1 MNQEIEKLLLE
12 RKENI
17 VEHWENRISHLIP
30 QSIYVHKR
38 KQLVGVFYSG
48 LEALFCQSDFD
59 LAINRIRK
67 SVSILETEVN
77 NPYQCI
83 IKSIL
88 ISRYVILAEVVRG
101 ETAFNSLEFFEYLN
115 DALQPLIKTLSRQSN
130 VDSILPK
137 DFRAREL
144 GLLSIDFAGI
154 GLFLIDKDYNLI
166 FWNKGMTRLYGIS
179 EEETIG
185 QNLFEVVSVYKKD
198 EYILLAIHNAMTNGD
213 ETELTSVKQRT
224 PHRGE
229 RLINLKIA
237 PLLDIK
243 DKLVGASVLIDDI
256 TERKE
261 HEITLRTFER
271 YFENIFNDAADAV
284 IILDVEDRILKWN
297 RGAERM
303 YGWEEEEMITQSIDK
318 IAPTDAEIR
327 KEIKWINGVV
337 KEKGFIR
344 NYKTERLS
352 KGGRRLIVE
361 ITRTAIRN
369 ESGDYIG
376 SSVISRDITEQE
388 RLRQQLMQSEKLSAV
403 GTLAAGIAHE
413 IGAPLTAISSL
424 SQLLKNRTTDPF
436 FIEKISLIQ
445 QSIDR
450 IFRTVRTLVD
460 FSRPVTAVIE
470 RIYLNHVIEQV
481 LNIIKYDTRLKHH
494 KITTQLSADLP
505 QVKASFDQLLQVLIN
520 LILNSAD
527 AMEDNK
533 DGVLII
539 KSWAEQD
546 SVFVSVTDNGN
557 GIPSDKISH
566 VFEPFFTTK
575 PEGKG
580 TGLGLWVS
588 YNIIKNFSGKIAI
601 ESKLGEGTTMT
612 VSLPADRANSKID
625 FS

>member
-12 RKENI
+12 RKKNI
-17 VEHWENRISHLIP
+17 IEHWEKRISHLLP
-30 QSIYVHKR
+30 PSTEAKTRQ
-38 KQLVGVFYSG
+38 QLVEIYYSG

-59 LAINRIRK
+59 LAISVIKK
-67 SVSILETEVN
+67 SVKLLQERVDK
-77 NPYQCI
+77 PYHCI

-88 ISRYVILAEVVRG
+88 ISRYVILAEVVKG
-101 ETAFNSLEFFEYLN
+101 QTAFNSLEFFEYLN
-115 DALQPLIKTLSRQSN
+115 DALQPVIKNLSRQGN
-130 VDSILPK
+130 VDSLLPK
-137 DFRAREL
+137 DFRSRNL

-154 GLFLIDKDYNLI
+154 GLFLIDRDYNFI
-166 FWNKGMTRLYGIS
+166 FWNKGLSRLYGVS

-185 QNLFEVVSVYKKD
+185 RSLFEVVPAFKKD
-198 EYILLAIHNAMTNGD
+198 EHILLAIYNAMTNGE
-213 ETELTSVKQRT
+213 ETELTSVNQQTGHK
-224 PHRGE
+224 GE

-237 PLLDIK
+237 PLYDSRK
-243 DKLVGASVLIDDI
+243 KLVGASVLIDDI
-256 TERKE
+256 TERTQ

-271 YFENIFNDAADAV
+271 YFENIFNDAADAI
-284 IILDVEDRILKWN
+284 IILDAQDRILKWN
-297 RGAERM
+297 RAAERT
-303 YGWEEEEMITQSIDK
+303 YGWQEEEVVTQSIEK
-318 IAPTDAEIR
+318 IAPTDEKIR
-327 KEIKWINGVV
+327 KEIKWINRVV

-352 KGGRRLIVE
+352 KAGKRLIIE

-369 ESGDYIG
+369 EAGDYIG

-424 SQLLKNRTTDPF
+424 SQLLKKKTTDTF

-445 QSIDR
+445 HSIDR

-460 FSRPVTAVIE
+460 FSRPVTAVVE
-470 RIYLNHVIEQV
+470 RIYINHVIEQV

-494 KITTQLSADLP
+494 TIKTNLTTELP
-505 QVKASFDQLLQVLIN
+505 QVSASFDQLLQVLIN

-527 AMEDNK
+527 AMEERE
-533 DGVLII
+533 DGILII
-539 KSWAEQD
+539 SSWAENDQ
-546 SVFVSVTDNGN
+546 VFVSVADNGK
-557 GIPSDKISH
+557 GIASEKLSH
-566 VFEPFFTTK
+566 IFEPFFTTK

-588 YNIIKNFSGKIAI
+588 YNIIKNFSGDIAVKS
-601 ESKLGEGTTMT
+601 ELGRGTTMT
-612 VSLPADRANSKID
+612 ISLPADKGHT
-625 FS
+625 